1 MSISLKWIRQYEKY
15 SLGITVKGLKEEGGS
30 ELNVF
35 LDFPVVLTDIGG
47 AGKKLRYDACQNSG
61 GEYCGKAETED
72 LHGNRYSIT
81 DVWKIRENCCTLE
94 RRVEC
99 TCCVKET
106 GIRLTT
112 EFRCRGKKEKTFDD
126 YQFVIPGAF
135 YNKNDT
141 DGDGAED
148 YQGTYRQDYKDDRNP
163 SLSVTSYAKASRR
176 FLSLIRAD
184 LPQRDK
190 TVTRQQINARRFIH
204 DTDIGSL
211 GMSPSEYHGGE
222 YILRC
227 DYPFFERNSFCLN
240 VDGSGW
246 SAYRKVKQ
254 GSVLSMSYMLYG
266 GEAQNLTEAS
276 WNTTAFQTDRLLNE
290 DVGLKFSLEE
300 AREHRRRMI
309 LQSYKEF
316 PEKKGNPA
324 GYFVHFS
331 PRQGYGRQNILEYGF
346 TGAQTLLAYDM
357 LSASWEESETRP
369 EMAGEYRKTALKTLE
384 YFAGYCIED
393 SGFPKGI
400 YHVDKE
406 KTVYWWTGI
415 LLPFQYSGDRK
426 ELEKYLGSQIV
437 DSLMN
442 IAGELGIIKGNY
454 CRSMTDAMYYLMKSY
469 LLEQRNGY
477 DHAEWLHAVVNFCD
491 ALLSVQNE
499 NGSWNRGYTMEG
511 KALRNPVQ
519 WFGHSEKEQGSGVIF
534 PIPLL
539 TELYRHTGQ
548 EKYLA
553 SARKAAGFIR
563 KHYIQ
568 EGVYVGGIN
577 DTSHKKSVKID
588 AAAAMFAMRS
598 MLFLYEQDGEEQYLT
613 DACDA
618 ARILASWV
626 YLWDIPFDEGTLL
639 GGHGFKTTGW
649 AGCDVIPAG
658 SYVDCSFQE
667 VVPEFLRIAKYCGDT
682 RLLRIARAVTE
693 GMQQGLSSPEDMYGY
708 AMPGVQ
714 CEGYMTSLWLAD
726 TEYGEF
732 SGAAAKNK
740 GDDNDTCNGFVNG
753 MALLNLD
760 YLKGKY
766 GMLETE
772 KIFSI

>member
-1 MSISLKWIRQYEKY
+1 
-15 SLGITVKGLKEEGGS
+15 
-30 ELNVF
+30 
-35 LDFPVVLTDIGG
+35 
-47 AGKKLRYDACQNSG
+47 
-61 GEYCGKAETED
+61 
-72 LHGNRYSIT
+72 
-81 DVWKIRENCCTLE
+81 
-94 RRVEC
+94 
-99 TCCVKET
+99 
-106 GIRLTT
+106 
-112 EFRCRGKKEKTFDD
+112 
-126 YQFVIPGAF
+126 
-135 YNKNDT
+135 
-141 DGDGAED
+141 
-148 YQGTYRQDYKDDRNP
+148 
-163 SLSVTSYAKASRR
+163 
-176 FLSLIRAD
+176 
-184 LPQRDK
+184 
-190 TVTRQQINARRFIH
+190 
-204 DTDIGSL
+204 
-211 GMSPSEYHGGE
+211 
-222 YILRC
+222 
-227 DYPFFERNSFCLN
+227 
-240 VDGSGW
+240 
-246 SAYRKVKQ
+246 
-254 GSVLSMSYMLYG
+254 
-266 GEAQNLTEAS
+266 
-276 WNTTAFQTDRLLNE
+276 
-290 DVGLKFSLEE
+290 
-300 AREHRRRMI
+300 
-309 LQSYKEF
+309 
-316 PEKKGNPA
+316 
-324 GYFVHFS
+324 
-331 PRQGYGRQNILEYGF
+331 
-346 TGAQTLLAYDM
+346 
-357 LSASWEESETRP
+357 
-369 EMAGEYRKTALKTLE
+369 
-384 YFAGYCIED
+384 
-393 SGFPKGI
+393 
-400 YHVDKE
+400 
-406 KTVYWWTGI
+406 
-415 LLPFQYSGDRK
+415 
-426 ELEKYLGSQIV
+426 
-437 DSLMN
+437 
-442 IAGELGIIKGNY
+442 
-454 CRSMTDAMYYLMKSY
+454 
-469 LLEQRNGY
+469 
-477 DHAEWLHAVVNFCD
+477 
-491 ALLSVQNE
+491 
-499 NGSWNRGYTMEG
+499 MEG
-511 KALRNPVQ
+511 KALRSPVQ

-568 EGVYVGGIN
+568 EGVYIGGIN